1 MLQQERFPLT
11 QLSGKNAAVIIEHI
25 RDFAGNLPPRTCL
38 LGLDLGDK
46 TIGMAISDDSLMIA
60 SPLDTIRRS
69 KFTKDAEAL
78 MTFIADY
85 AVGGIILG
93 LPVNMDGTE
102 GPRCQSTRQFGAN
115 LAGKTDLP
123 IGFWDERMSTQAME
137 RHLIAQDVTR
147 KRRSEVIDKM
157 AAQFI
162 LQGALDFL
170 RNLPE

>member
-1 MLQQERFPLT
+1 
-11 QLSGKNAAVIIEHI
+11 VIIEHI
-25 RDFAGNLPPRTCL
+25 RDIAPGEPSALPPRSCL

-60 SPLDTIRRS
+60 SPLDTIRRT

-78 MTFIADY
+78 MTYMADY

-93 LPVNMDGTE
+93 LPVNMDGSE

-115 LAGKTDLP
+115 LAGKIELP

-147 KRRSEVIDKM
+147 KRRSEVIDKL

>member
-1 MLQQERFPLT
+1 M
-11 QLSGKNAAVIIEHI
+11 IIEHI
-25 RDFAGNLPPRTCL
+25 REFAGMLPPRACL

-60 SPLDTIRRS
+60 SPHDTIRRT

-78 MTFIADY
+78 MKVAAEYT
-85 AVGGIILG
+85 VGGIVLG

-115 LAGKTDLP
+115 LAGKTEIP

-147 KRRSEVIDKM
+147 RRRAEVIDKM

-170 RNLPE
+170 RNLPS

>member
-1 MLQQERFPLT
+1 M
-11 QLSGKNAAVIIEHI
+11 
-25 RDFAGNLPPRTCL
+25 LPPRACL

-60 SPLDTIRRS
+60 SPHDTIRRS

-78 MTFIADY
+78 MKVAAEYT
-85 AVGGIILG
+85 VGGIVLG
-93 LPVNMDGTE
+93 LPVNMDGNE

-115 LAGKTDLP
+115 LAGKTDIP

-147 KRRSEVIDKM
+147 KRRAEVIDKL

-170 RNLPE
+170 RNLPS